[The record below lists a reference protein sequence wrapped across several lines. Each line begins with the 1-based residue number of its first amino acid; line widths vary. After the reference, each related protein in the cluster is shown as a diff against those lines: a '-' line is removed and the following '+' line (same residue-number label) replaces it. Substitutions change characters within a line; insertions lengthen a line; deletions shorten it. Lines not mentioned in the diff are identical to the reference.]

1 MRSPTRYVAVLT
13 FFAGMLVAGVVVPL
27 ATRSTDPDVA
37 TVDSSTSGRTP
48 TSSLESGAVAAAP
61 SDATP
66 ATGPSA
72 TPAGGGRPGTAAGSS
87 GGGDVQAAARTASDV
102 GVTADTI
109 KLGVILLDL
118 AGATSLVGG
127 LAGASADDQQ
137 AALQAFIDE
146 ANAQGGVNGRKV
158 SPVYTRFDPV
168 AGDGNVNCNQL
179 TEDAKVFA
187 VLSSGLFGS
196 PVLCV
201 TQQHGTPLLNMGG
214 YIDEYYARSRGLLFT
229 FRPSKPRSAR
239 GGVFELEREGMLK
252 GKTIGAFTSRAGDD
266 DVAVDKGLVPALN
279 QLGYK
284 VAHISR
290 LSADNTSSSQVPV
303 EVNQMRAAGVD
314 LIFLETN
321 VVFDTQ
327 FVQQADSQGYRP
339 LYALSDSDDNVSD
352 FFLSNMPGTF
362 EGIGISAN
370 RTGEQRTGAPE
381 SPIDADCRRVV
392 EKSAHKTLERGSAGY
407 ETAMSACNEVRLF
420 VRGARAAGA
429 VLTRPRFSAG
439 MQGVGPFPQ
448 AYTFGGSFRS
458 GKFDAADYSR
468 PLHADMGCR
477 CWKPAGD
484 FQPMHA

>member
-13 FFAGMLVAGVVVPL
+13 FFAGMLVAGVLVPL
-27 ATRSTDPDVA
+27 ATRSTDPKVA
-37 TVDSSTSGRTP
+37 TVDSAA
-48 TSSLESGAVAAAP
+48 SSATVTTAPSSGAGSASP
-61 SDATP
+61 SDTVV
-66 ATGPSA
+66 ATGPSNA
-72 TPAGGGRPGTAAGSS
+72 PSNGGAPASAAGSVN
-87 GGGDVQAAARTASDV
+87 GGTAPVARTASDV
-102 GVTADTI
+102 GVTADSI
-109 KLGVILLDL
+109 KLGVVLLDL
-118 AGATSLVGG
+118 AGATSLIGG

-137 AALQAFIDE
+137 AAIQAFVDE
-146 ANAQGGVNGRKV
+146 ANAQGGVNGRKL
-158 SPVYTRFDPV
+158 SPVYSKFDPV

-201 TQQHGTPLLNMGG
+201 TQQHGTPLINMGG

-314 LIFLETN
+314 LVFLETN

-339 LYALSDSDDNVSD
+339 TYALSDSDDNVSD

-381 SPIDADCRRVV
+381 SPTDADCRRVV

-420 VRGARAAGA
+420 VRGARAAGIA
-429 VLTRPRFSAG
+429 LTRPRFSAG
-439 MQGVGPFPQ
+439 MQGVGPFAQ

-468 PLHADMGCR
+468 PLHADMSCK

-484 FQPMHA
+484 FQPMHN